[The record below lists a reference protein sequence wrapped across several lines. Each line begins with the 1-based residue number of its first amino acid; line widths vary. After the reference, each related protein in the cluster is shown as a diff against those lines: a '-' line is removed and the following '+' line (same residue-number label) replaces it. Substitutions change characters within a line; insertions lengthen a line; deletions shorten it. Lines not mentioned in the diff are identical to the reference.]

1 MVLRVGGRGVRAAL
15 AGVTALAGTVWIGAR
30 MVEQSFEVEGEKVT
44 LRATEPAAE
53 TTGALTRI
61 PVVYLH
67 VFEGDGAD
75 VWQCLAEGGMPSIAL
90 VAMAPKS
97 WDNDLTPWPCPPVFR
112 GGRPYEGF
120 AGSQLELL
128 GRAIM
133 PEAEALLAQHG
144 MVPSFSA
151 LAGYSLAGL
160 FAAWAATQS
169 GAFERVASVSGSLWY
184 PDFVKYVAGNRPRPA
199 VQRAYFSL
207 GDAESHTRNRAMRP
221 VLENTRQ
228 VAESFEQSGVVTLFE
243 LNPGNH
249 FVDEDLRTARGIH
262 WLLEDGGAND
272 VPVA

>member
-1 MVLRVGGRGVRAAL
+1 
-15 AGVTALAGTVWIGAR
+15 

-44 LRATEPAAE
+44 LRATEPPAS
-53 TTGALTRI
+53 TTDAWMRI

-75 VWQCLAEGGMPSIAL
+75 VWQRLRKGGKQPMAL
-90 VAMAPKS
+90 VAVAPKS
-97 WDNDLTPWPCPPVFR
+97 WDNYLTPWSSPPVFR

-120 AGSQLELL
+120 AIVQLDLL
-128 GRAIM
+128 EREIM
-133 PEAEALLAQHG
+133 PQAEALLAQHG

-169 GAFERVASVSGSLWY
+169 GAFERVASISGSLWY
-184 PDFVKYVAGNRPRPA
+184 PDFVNYVTGNGPRPA

-207 GDAESHTRNRAMRP
+207 GDAESRTRNRAMRP

-228 VAESFEQSGVVTLFE
+228 VAERFEQVGVATRFE

-249 FVDEDLRTARGIH
+249 FMDEDLRTAKGIR
-262 WLLEDGGAND
+262 WLLDDGTDAAPEN
-272 VPVA
+272 

>member
-1 MVLRVGGRGVRAAL
+1 
-15 AGVTALAGTVWIGAR
+15 
-30 MVEQSFEVEGEKVT
+30 MVEKSFEIEGEKATV
-44 LRATEPAAE
+44 RATEQPSSTAD
-53 TTGALTRI
+53 TWTHV

-75 VWQCLAEGGMPSIAL
+75 VWQRLGEGGMPPMAL
-90 VAMAPKS
+90 VAIEPKS

-120 AGSQLELL
+120 AGTQLERL

-133 PEAEALLAQHG
+133 PQAEALLAQHG
-144 MVPSFSA
+144 MAPSFSA

-169 GAFERVASVSGSLWY
+169 DAFERVASVSGSLWY
-184 PDFVKYVAGNRPRPA
+184 PDFAKYVAGSSPKPA
-199 VQRAYFSL
+199 VRRAYFSL
-207 GDAESHTRNRAMRP
+207 GDAEPRTRNRAMRP
-221 VLENTRQ
+221 VLENTCQ
-228 VAESFEQSGVVTLFE
+228 VAESFEQSGVVTRFE